1 MELYTIALQ
10 SQHEAEAKFIIF
22 RPLLGIAFIGNA
34 SMERLTRDILSKSL
48 EQETNQNDSNVVHFL
63 DKIGFLNEDPSQPKL
78 PNNGNFCPTHAVLLL
93 TNRCQMRC
101 IYCYASGG
109 ELPPEDLSF
118 DTAKT
123 AIDIVHQNAVS
134 QNKPFFT
141 ISFHGGGEPMVAWD
155 LIKQC
160 THYSR
165 KKSLP
170 VKLSLTSNGVWTEK
184 QRTWSIKNIDRISL
198 SMDGPPDIQDH
209 NRPLANGGPSSP
221 ILERTIKALDENHKT
236 YGIRM
241 TAVPPYSDLPRSV
254 AYLLS
259 QTQCKGIQVEPAF
272 NTERGEHTEPSLEQA
287 DQFIT
292 AFLKAFDLSRE
303 YKRDL
308 RYSAAR
314 VTHPVR
320 TFCTA
325 PYNTLIVNPQNEIV
339 ACYEITNPDHQLA
352 SLSKYGTID
361 VSGLHMDENKRKTLL
376 SLIEDKRASC
386 RDCFCYWSCA
396 GDCYARTMIRKEDGN
411 YSNQNARCVINQTLT
426 KELLLRK
433 IANKDGV
440 AHLFKTKR
448 QRYE

>member
-10 SQHEAEAKFIIF
+10 SQNDSEAKFIIF

-34 SMERLTRDILSKSL
+34 NMANLTREILLDSH
-48 EQETNQNDSNVVHFL
+48 EQESNQNDSNVVRFL
-63 DKIGFLNEDPSQPKL
+63 DKIGFLKEDPSPPKL
-78 PNNGNFCPTHAVLLL
+78 PNNGNFYPTHTVLLL

-101 IYCYASGG
+101 VYCYASGG

-123 AIDIVHQNAVS
+123 TIDIVHQNAVS
-134 QNKPFFT
+134 QNEAFFT
-141 ISFHGGGEPMVAWD
+141 ISFHGGGEPMVAWE
-155 LIKQC
+155 LIRQC
-160 THYSR
+160 AHYAR
-165 KKSLP
+165 KKTLP
-170 VKLSLTSNGVWTEK
+170 VKLSLTSNGVWTAQ
-184 QRTWSIKNIDRISL
+184 QRTWVIKNIDRISL
-198 SMDGPPDIQDH
+198 SMDGPPDIQNH

-254 AYLLS
+254 AFLIS
-259 QTQCKGIQVEPAF
+259 QTQCRGVQVEPAF
-272 NTERGEHTEPSLEQA
+272 NTERGEHTEPDLEEA
-287 DQFIT
+287 HQFIT
-292 AFLKAFDLSRE
+292 AFLKAYDLSRE

-352 SLSKYGTID
+352 SLSKCGTID
-361 VSGLHMDENKRKTLL
+361 LTGLHTDEKKRQNLI
-376 SLIEDKRASC
+376 SLIEDKRVSC

-396 GDCYARTMIRKEDGN
+396 GDCYARTIIRKEDGN
-411 YSNQNARCVINQTLT
+411 YINQNARCVINQTLT
-426 KELLLRK
+426 IELLLRK
-433 IANKDGV
+433 IAENDGV
-440 AHLFKTKR
+440 AHLFNTKR
-448 QRYE
+448 QRHE